1 MKKVLNKNGVCLQS
15 DGAGFTDSVF
25 SFKNSV
31 LSLTENKLQNIL
43 RFSLGAVEEHHT
55 LINLGCDDHEDDAA
69 YDTDYYGEY
78 THRY

>member
-1 MKKVLNKNGVCLQS
+1 MNGSKNTKKITNKEN
-15 DGAGFTDSVF
+15 GAGFTDSVF

-55 LINLGCDDHEDDAA
+55 LINLGCNDHEDDAA
-69 YDTDYYGEY
+69 YDTDNY
-78 THRY
+78 